1 MHAGTQPAHNKLRS
15 GRSAHQVTLTPR
27 TASDLT
33 NKSPVHGNA
42 KVIYSSIWSDYS
54 GTQCFIS
61 HMSLV
66 RQQVTNKSI
75 RALISLTCY
84 DYVLQESTV
93 APLPTT
99 PSDWCAYIACILHAQ
114 SQLLLRVRGGREGGR
129 EGHTQTLVHHCCPA
143 LLERKNKNAET
154 ELPGIH
160 MQAVKLHHIIY
171 WCNRVW

>member
-1 MHAGTQPAHNKLRS
+1 MHARTQPARNKLRS
-15 GRSAHQVTLTPR
+15 GRSAHQVTLTPS
-27 TASDLT
+27 TAL
-33 NKSPVHGNA
+33 NKPISRQFTEMRVFL
-42 KVIYSSIWSDYS
+42 
-54 GTQCFIS
+54 FINMIRLQQHLFLFFS
-61 HMSLV
+61 HMSRV
-66 RQQVTNKSI
+66 WQQVTNKSI
-75 RALISLTCY
+75 RALISLICY
-84 DYVLQESTV
+84 DYVRQESTV
-93 APLPTT
+93 VSLLTT
-99 PSDWCAYIACILHAQ
+99 PSAWCTYIACILHTQ